1 MKNFN
6 YENRTSINVSKKFR
20 DLMQMVA
27 STYYKE
33 YNQHITI
40 SNVIESL
47 INRDEKVLCIYE
59 TCIKL
64 GDSNE

>member
-20 DLMQMVA
+20 DLMQIVA
-27 STYYKE
+27 SMYYKE

-47 INRDEKVLCIYE
+47 INRDDKIFCIYE
-59 TCIKL
+59 ACIKL

>member
-20 DLMQMVA
+20 NLMQLVA
-27 STYYKE
+27 SMYYKE
-33 YNQHITI
+33 YNQHITL

-47 INRDEKVLCIYE
+47 INRDEKVICIYE

-64 GDSNE
+64 GDYNE